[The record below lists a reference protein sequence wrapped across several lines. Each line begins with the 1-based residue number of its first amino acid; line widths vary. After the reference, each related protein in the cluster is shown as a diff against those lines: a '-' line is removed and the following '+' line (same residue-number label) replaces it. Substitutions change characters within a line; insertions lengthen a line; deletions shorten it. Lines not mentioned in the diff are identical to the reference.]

1 MRNAAQ
7 KLDTGTQILEVAEEL
22 FAERGF
28 SAVSLREI
36 ARQAGVVVSN
46 VTYHHGDKIGIL
58 AAIYDRHTRPMNAR
72 RMELLG
78 EARRI
83 AKPSD
88 RLTAILRAY
97 LLPAFTSSTDLSGG
111 GRRFARMRA
120 LLSAEGDPEAQ
131 RIIAGAFDDTSGTF
145 IDAIGEC
152 LPGVSRG
159 EIVWRAHFLLGALYY
174 TLINPERITRLSRGE
189 ASAEDSQTAI
199 EHLVAATHASL
210 IALAQDRM
218 AIAE

>member
-1 MRNAAQ
+1 MRNAAL
-7 KLDTGTQILEVAEEL
+7 KADTSLQILDVAEAL
-22 FAERGF
+22 FSERGF

-72 RMELLG
+72 RIELLG

-83 AKPSD
+83 PDRAD

-97 LLPAFTSSTDLSGG
+97 LLPAFTSSSDLMGG
-111 GRRFARMRA
+111 GTRFTRMRA

-131 RIIAGAFDDTSGTF
+131 RIIAQAFDQTTSQF
-145 IDAIGEC
+145 IDAISEC
-152 LPGVSRG
+152 LPGASRG
-159 EIVWRAHFLLGALYY
+159 DIVWRAHFLLGALYY
-174 TLINPERITRLSRGE
+174 TLINPERIGRLSKGQITADDNE
-189 ASAEDSQTAI
+189 TAI
-199 EHLVAATHASL
+199 GQLVSATHASL
-210 IALAQDRM
+210 IALSP
-218 AIAE
+218 